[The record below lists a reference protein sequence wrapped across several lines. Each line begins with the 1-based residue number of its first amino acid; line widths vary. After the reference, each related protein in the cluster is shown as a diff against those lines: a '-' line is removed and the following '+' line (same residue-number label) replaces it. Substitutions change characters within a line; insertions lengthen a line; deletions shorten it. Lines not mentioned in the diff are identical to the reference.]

1 MQNLKILNSK
11 EKRNILDNLK
21 EQFQYNLDMPY
32 TFLMNSEEKIFLVT
46 QDLAKIDLEQ
56 LRVNNIGLYFG
67 KKEKDGI
74 RLSIEGSQIVGKNAQ
89 KNVLE
94 LTEEETMRWFRGL
107 EISVEKDIPGYL
119 LLKNKNDFI
128 GCGKCKNGK
137 IINYVEKGRRILPKS
152 EHHLI
157 KE

>member
-1 MQNLKILNSK
+1 MQNLKILNRK
-11 EKRNILDNLK
+11 EKKAILDQLK
-21 EQFQYNLDMPY
+21 TQFEVHLDLPY
-32 TFLMNSEEKIFLVT
+32 IFLINSEEKIFLIT
-46 QDLAKIDLEQ
+46 RDLTKIDLDQ
-56 LRVNNIGLYFG
+56 LRVNDIGLYFG

-74 RLSIEGSQIVGKNAQ
+74 RLSIEGSQIIGKNAK

-94 LTEEETMRWFRGL
+94 LTEEETMHWFRGL
-107 EISVEKDIPGYL
+107 EIPVAKDIPGYL

-128 GCGKCKNGK
+128 GCGKCKNGR

-152 EHHLI
+152 ERHLI